1 MAGEIVGLND
11 GSVGGCIEGGSVSCK
26 IGPAL
31 GLAVGGSL
39 GLSNN
44 IDVGSALDLAVEG
57 SVGLFDGIDVGVEL
71 GSAAGGTMG
80 LFDGIDVGVA
90 IGLKEDSTSGVC
102 KSEGT
107 IRDDGR
113 SICIL
118 AKVPSA
124 SIFSCVVTAA
134 ATILASDVII
144 HSARSV
150 RRVTADMLTVV
161 EDTTVSSVYKCVQLK

>member
-39 GLSNN
+39 GLFNN
-44 IDVGSALDLAVEG
+44 IDVGSALD

-80 LFDGIDVGVA
+80 LFGGIDVGVA

-102 KSEGT
+102 KNEGT
-107 IRDDGR
+107 VRDDGR